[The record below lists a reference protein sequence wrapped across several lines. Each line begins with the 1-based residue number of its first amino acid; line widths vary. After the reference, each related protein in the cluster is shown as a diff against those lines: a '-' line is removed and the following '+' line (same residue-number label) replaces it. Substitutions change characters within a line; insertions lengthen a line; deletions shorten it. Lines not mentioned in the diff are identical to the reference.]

1 MHLSAASPVEGDPR
15 EPPVICTTT
24 FTNPSYPKPRLFNK
38 KLLTPLPW
46 GQRSVLCQVNR
57 CNISKELYRRNR
69 IFLPKNIVAMQVK
82 DGQLKGTEY
91 KRNMKVVYR
100 LFCRHFARTFS
111 PTGQPFR
118 RRERH
123 SFPAL
128 ENGGGA
134 TNPAGVHSGIQL
146 RKCKSNPIPYPGL
159 EINE

>member
-1 MHLSAASPVEGDPR
+1 M
-15 EPPVICTTT
+15 
-24 FTNPSYPKPRLFNK
+24 
-38 KLLTPLPW
+38 
-46 GQRSVLCQVNR
+46 
-57 CNISKELYRRNR
+57 
-69 IFLPKNIVAMQVK
+69 K

-134 TNPAGVHSGIQL
+134 TNPAGVHPEIQL

-159 EINE
+159 EINEQSWQIPRQARVSPRGYPPPPPRMTADKCIMHYHYALSVCNVSVKSKFQHAPPPGHTPGI